1 MRMCYTNYSSTL
13 DNDCNLEQ
21 ATTLLSADKQN
32 AYDQPFKTLKDAHT
46 VSSVQSVILSETD
59 GSELTI

>member
-1 MRMCYTNYSSTL
+1 MTVILSKQQ
-13 DNDCNLEQ
+13 E
-21 ATTLLSADKQN
+21 TLLSADKQN

-46 VSSVQSVILSETD
+46 VSSVQSVILSEID